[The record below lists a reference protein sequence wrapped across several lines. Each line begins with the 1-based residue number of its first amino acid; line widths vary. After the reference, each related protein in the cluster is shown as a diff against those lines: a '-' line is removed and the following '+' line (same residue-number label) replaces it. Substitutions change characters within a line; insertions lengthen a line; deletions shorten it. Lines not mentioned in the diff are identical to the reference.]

1 MQLDTGTVIIS
12 KCFGQP
18 NQAMDELLGGG
29 PGLKMHRVLGGAIGG
44 KLTGGPG
51 LEGT

>member
-1 MQLDTGTVIIS
+1 
-12 KCFGQP
+12 
-18 NQAMDELLGGG
+18 LGGG

-44 KLTGGPG
+44 KQACGGPGLEMHIVLGGAIGGKCTGGPG